1 MRCLFAVSD
10 LVEQPNASL
19 EDIVQGTVELIPP
32 AWQRPGQTAARVML
46 DGRCFSPAAFRE
58 TPCRRSSDIVVRGEP
73 AGVVEVC
80 YLGDVDADGPD
91 PFLPEEQHLLDVIA
105 ERLARVVERVRAD
118 RDRTALQEQLHQ
130 AQKME
135 AIGQLAAGVAHDFR
149 NVLTVVRGHAQQ
161 AAELLPPEH
170 RAQEAV
176 QLIQQAAA
184 QANELT
190 QALWT
195 FSQSAPTRRQRIDL
209 GAAVHE
215 WSRLLQYMLPRSIQ
229 LKVEPHDVP
238 VWIQAD
244 AAQLQQVLMNLVI
257 NARDAMPDG
266 GVLEIAVVQEKDAV
280 AAVGEDLGSSG
291 RPVVRLIVR
300 DSGMGI
306 PPELRTRIFEPF
318 FTTKPRGRGTGLG
331 LSFAHGIVRDHDG
344 RIDVESAVG
353 RGTTMVVSLPGLSSE
368 APEVVAA
375 SPIRRQARGESVLLV
390 AHDPYV
396 RGLMA
401 LTLQSAGYSVTQA
414 SDGAT
419 GLSAWRENRKDIRVV
434 VIDDER
440 LGADGILR
448 GVHEEGCG
456 TPVLCVTAGR
466 DLTPPKGGTHRFC
479 LRKPFDMPALV
490 EAVADALQTVTGG
503 MEPK

>member
-1 MRCLFAVSD
+1 M
-10 LVEQPNASL
+10 
-19 EDIVQGTVELIPP
+19 
-32 AWQRPGQTAARVML
+32 
-46 DGRCFSPAAFRE
+46 
-58 TPCRRSSDIVVRGEP
+58 
-73 AGVVEVC
+73 
-80 YLGDVDADGPD
+80 
-91 PFLPEEQHLLDVIA
+91 
-105 ERLARVVERVRAD
+105 
-118 RDRTALQEQLHQ
+118 
-130 AQKME
+130 
-135 AIGQLAAGVAHDFR
+135 
-149 NVLTVVRGHAQQ
+149 VRGHAQQ
-161 AAELLPPEH
+161 AADLLPPEH

-190 QALWT
+190 QSLLT

-229 LKVEPHDVP
+229 LKVDPHDVP

-280 AAVGEDLGSSG
+280 AAVGGDLGSSG
-291 RPVVRLIVR
+291 CPVVRLIVR

-306 PPELRTRIFEPF
+306 PPELRTRVFEPF

-331 LSFAHGIVRDHDG
+331 LSIAHGIVRDHDG
-344 RIDVESAVG
+344 RIDVESVVG

-368 APEVVAA
+368 APEIAAA

-419 GLSAWRENRKDIRVV
+419 GLSAWRENRTDIRLV

-448 GVHEEGCG
+448 AVREEGCG

-466 DLTPPKGGTHRFC
+466 DLTPPNGGTSRFC

-490 EAVADALQTVTGG
+490 EAVADALQTVSGE